1 MSVQPVTSTDAAFD
15 AVKSNDAGKNAHH
28 AGASFAGALAEAS
41 AAKKTARTKLVHNE
55 HGDYR
60 APRKERTKPVEGHAY
75 ADILSGPRNGL
86 YVNTSGNKRHGEAFQ
101 LVERDGKRY
110 HIYGEGKDRLVVCLK
125 PKKKVDATDQAK
137 TDAKTDKTPEAT
149 APGGVTAPSGTTGAS
164 S

>member
-1 MSVQPVTSTDAAFD
+1 MSVQPVTTTDAAFAAAKSSD
-15 AVKSNDAGKNAHH
+15 ATRNGH
-28 AGASFAGALAEAS
+28 AARSSFAGALAEAS
-41 AAKKTARTKLVHNE
+41 SAKKAARTNLVHHDN
-55 HGDYR
+55 GDYR

-75 ADILSGPRNGL
+75 ADVLSGPRNGM
-86 YVNTSGNKRHGEAFQ
+86 YVNTSGNKRHGEAFV

-125 PKKKVDATDQAK
+125 PKKQADANDHAK
-137 TDAKTDKTPEAT
+137 ADKTPEAT